1 MSPSQAWLVYIL
13 VVIVAFLLLS
23 IIAYTNKFNTITRLF
38 LSFLIGALLI
48 FILSPSIITKNE
60 GDRTWYGLL
69 VLVAFVVP
77 LILGIWMIFAF
88 RSGTGN
94 FGQRGE
100 CVVERTIQ
108 CDETG
113 ACHVAGENRHCPAV
127 SDQPDVNI
135 FDSVTPAAPLNQRPP
150 SAGGSPR
157 RRVSRRRSTRG
168 QDDM

>member
-69 VLVAFVVP
+69 VLVAFVIP

-88 RSGTGN
+88 RSGNVN
-94 FGQRGE
+94 FGQRGD

-113 ACHVAGENRHCPAV
+113 ACHVAGENRHCPAN

-135 FDSVTPAAPLNQRPP
+135 FDSATPPP
-150 SAGGSPR
+150 PASGGSPR

-168 QDDM
+168 YD